1 MKKIILT
8 IALGLFVAPITIAQ
22 DLPSYVPSDGLVAY
36 YPFNGNAND
45 ESGNGNH
52 GTVTDATLTHDRFD
66 NENSAYSFDGD
77 GDYIVTN
84 SNVGIGQTIL
94 TFSFWAKTEY
104 GSKRMAV
111 LSQDCE
117 TDCDKT
123 FGLVL
128 NKFLNSANVCGDG
141 HMNSSPQS
149 FGYAQPSHYATV
161 RTTTANSGWNN
172 YVLVVGADNNFSF
185 SNFKFYVNGILQIA
199 NCGHNWGGWEYNFP
213 NYPLLIGN
221 KLSSIEG
228 FFHGQIDDIA
238 VWDRALS
245 NEEIYNLY
253 DLPADINLN
262 GVVSAENN
270 LIKNVVNPIDA
281 QDAAT
286 KSYVDALMSRVKD
299 LESKI
304 NPSIQTTEVF
314 VVSENEVTCGGKD
327 VNVGISDLYS
337 TGVVWSESPNPTIS
351 LSTKTNEGNNT
362 NDFSSSISG
371 LQKNKVYYIR
381 AYLETSSGV
390 VYGNEHKFITHM
402 DYGQEYQGGYVFYI
416 FEPNDQG
423 YVPGEVHGLIAAKD
437 VIEPGSTWTSG
448 NVTGFTSI
456 GITRAEDQLN
466 NGDINSG
473 IMNCEIALEH
483 LKQNS
488 LEGLFPAINQAT
500 SYKTGIYNDWYLPSY
515 GQLIKLKQN
524 LIDTSYIAVP
534 DGYFWSSS
542 LMDNAVGAMSY
553 NLNTGGV
560 CGCAYHREFEYIMP
574 IRSF

>member
-1 MKKIILT
+1 MKKIFLT
-8 IALGLFVAPITIAQ
+8 LTLALFVIPFGMSQ
-22 DLPSYVPSDGLVAY
+22 DLPSYVPTDGLVAY

-128 NKFLNSANVCGDG
+128 NKFLNSANVCDDG

-199 NCGHNWGGWEYNFP
+199 NCDHNWGGWEYNFP

-314 VVSENEVTCGGKD
+314 VVSETEVTCGGKD

-473 IMNCEIALEH
+473 MMNCEIALEH

-515 GQLIKLKQN
+515 GQLIKLKRN
-524 LIDTSYIAVP
+524 LIDTSYITVP

-542 LMDNAVGAMSY
+542 LMDNAVGAMSFS
-553 NLNTGGV
+553 LNSGAS
-560 CGCAYHREFEYIMP
+560 CGCAYFETYNILP
-574 IRSF
+574 IRNF

>member
-1 MKKIILT
+1 MKRLFLT
-8 IALGLFVAPITIAQ
+8 LTLVLFMIPIGISQ
-22 DLPSYVPSDGLVAY
+22 DLPSYVPTDGLVAY

-84 SNVGIGQTIL
+84 SNVGIGQTVL

-172 YVLVVGADNNFSF
+172 YVLVVGAENNFSF

-221 KLSSIEG
+221 KLNSIEG

-314 VVSENEVTCGGKD
+314 VVSETEVTCGGID

-473 IMNCEIALEH
+473 MMNCEIALEH

-515 GQLIKLKQN
+515 GQLIKLKRN
-524 LIDTSYIAVP
+524 LIDTSYITVL

-542 LMDNAVGAMSY
+542 LMDNAVGAMSFS
-553 NLNTGGV
+553 LNSGAS
-560 CGCAYHREFEYIMP
+560 CGCAYFETYNILP
-574 IRSF
+574 IRNF

>member
-1 MKKIILT
+1 
-8 IALGLFVAPITIAQ
+8 
-22 DLPSYVPSDGLVAY
+22 LPLYLPTDGLIAY
-36 YPFNGNAND
+36 YLFNGNAND

-245 NEEIYNLY
+245 DEEIYNLY

-270 LIKNVVNPIDA
+270 LIKNVVDPIDA

-286 KSYVDALMSRVKD
+286 KNYVDALMSRVKD

-314 VVSENEVTCGGKD
+314 VVSETEVTCGGKD

-381 AYLETSSGV
+381 AYLEASSGV

-473 IMNCEIALEH
+473 MMNCEIALEH

-515 GQLIKLKQN
+515 GQLIKLKEN
-524 LIDTSYIAVP
+524 LIDTSYITVL

-542 LMDNAVGAMSY
+542 LMDNAVGAMSFS
-553 NLNTGGV
+553 LNSGAS
-560 CGCAYHREFEYIMP
+560 CGCAYFETYNILP
-574 IRSF
+574 IRNF

>member
-1 MKKIILT
+1 MKKIFLT
-8 IALGLFVAPITIAQ
+8 LTLVLFIIPIGISQ
-22 DLPSYVPSDGLVAY
+22 DLPSYVPTDGLVAY

-128 NKFLNSANVCGDG
+128 NKFLNSANACGDG

-245 NEEIYNLY
+245 DEEIYNLY

-270 LIKNVVNPIDA
+270 LIKNVVDPIDA

-286 KSYVDALMSRVKD
+286 KNYVDALMSRVKD

-314 VVSENEVTCGGKD
+314 VVSETEVTCGGKD

-337 TGVVWSESPNPTIS
+337 TGVVWGESPNPTIS

-381 AYLETSSGV
+381 ASLEASSGV

-448 NVTGFTSI
+448 NVTGFT
-456 GITRAEDQLN
+456 RAEDQLN

-473 IMNCEIALEH
+473 MMNCEIALEH

-500 SYKTGIYNDWYLPSY
+500 YYKTGIYNDWYLPSY
-515 GQLIKLKQN
+515 GQLIKLKEN
-524 LIDTSYIAVP
+524 LIDTSYITVL

-542 LMDNAVGAMSY
+542 LMDNAVGAMSFS
-553 NLNTGGV
+553 LNSGAS
-560 CGCAYHREFEYIMP
+560 CGCAYFETYNILP
-574 IRSF
+574 IRNF

>member
-8 IALGLFVAPITIAQ
+8 ITLGLFVTPITNAQ
-22 DLPSYVPSDGLVAY
+22 ELPSYVPTDGLVAY

-314 VVSENEVTCGGKD
+314 VVSETEVTCGGKD

-473 IMNCEIALEH
+473 MMNCEIALEH

-524 LIDTSYIAVP
+524 LIDTSYITVL

-542 LMDNAVGAMSY
+542 LMDNAVGAMSFS
-553 NLNTGGV
+553 LNSGAS
-560 CGCAYHREFEYIMP
+560 CGCAYFETYNILP
-574 IRSF
+574 IRKF